1 MIIKSDWH
9 MHSEFSHDSKLPL
22 QEIVDK
28 GREGGFIKLGVSDHV
43 NLNDERFLGN
53 LKRSA
58 ENVLEMKKKYPE
70 LMLGAEFNP
79 IAKPHFDYIAKHGN
93 DEGYIPPAEGH
104 YAIELAATKEE
115 LVALGV
121 QYGIGAAHWRMDT
134 PDVNAPGTLDEV
146 IKDWY
151 RQQMF
156 LANDER
162 VTILGHPWWHSGDF
176 EWYHDFSVI
185 PHSMNMDI
193 AAALKENGKYVECNS
208 GILNPPYYCDKFKY
222 QYAEFLR
229 ELFEMGIPVTYG
241 SDCHNRYTD
250 PRENMERYL
259 RAAGFKPGDFSE
271 IAEKDLW
278 NK

>member
-1 MIIKSDWH
+1 MIIRSDWH

-115 LVALGV
+115 LMALGV
-121 QYGIGAAHWRMDT
+121 RYAIGASHWRVDKPYAKSLA
-134 PDVNAPGTLDEV
+134 PDLDAC
-146 IKDWY
+146 IKEWY
-151 RQQMF
+151 RQQMW
-156 LANDER
+156 LACDER
-162 VTILGHPWWHSGDF
+162 VTVLGHPWYHG
-176 EWYHDFSVI
+176 EGIWYEDFSVI
-185 PHSMNMDI
+185 PRSMNADI

-208 GILNPPYYCDKFKY
+208 HFFHINHATEKFRH

-229 ELFEMGIPVTYG
+229 SLFELGVPVTYG
-241 SDCHNRYTD
+241 SDSHIGYGDNRTKTEY
-250 PRENMERYL
+250 YL
-259 RAAGFKPGDFSE
+259 AAAGFSGGDIVELSE
-271 IAEKDLW
+271 TSLW
-278 NK
+278 